1 MTTVDLGWVGG
12 SGIISSSGGGCWL
25 GHKRRRRSRCDMWK
39 SWGAGSSGAECCDI
53 IAQGHGPTTD
63 DGAKGRKGGG
73 NSIGGTHM
81 VGIK

>member
-1 MTTVDLGWVGG
+1 
-12 SGIISSSGGGCWL
+12 
-25 GHKRRRRSRCDMWK
+25 MW

-63 DGAKGRKGGG
+63 SAKGRKGGG

>member
-1 MTTVDLGWVGG
+1 
-12 SGIISSSGGGCWL
+12 
-25 GHKRRRRSRCDMWK
+25 MWK

-53 IAQGHGPTTD
+53 IVQGHGPTTD